1 MTVTLCSNQDYDARV
16 ASIAA
21 ISLGGDAE
29 FKTWRAEQFR
39 SRVNQD
45 YAWFT
50 DKLHGAMGYRADQP
64 EY

>member
-1 MTVTLCSNQDYDARV
+1 MTVTLCSNQDFATRV

-21 ISLGGDAE
+21 ISLQGSADHKA
-29 FKTWRAEQFR
+29 WRAEHYR
-39 SRVNQD
+39 TTVNRD

-50 DKLHGAMGYRADQP
+50 DKLHRAMGYRADQA